1 MRPENTEHRPTP
13 ATSVTTSVPGG
24 GDQHEAGGLPPTPEE
39 ERADARRQW
48 DDIETGF
55 VDDPAGATERAD
67 DLLAETMDRLR
78 RREDEHRDGL
88 RATWDRDDASTEELR
103 TTLKRYRATLESL
116 LSR

>member
-13 ATSVTTSVPGG
+13 ATSTTTSVSG
-24 GDQHEAGGLPPTPEE
+24 GDDGPEAGGFPPIPDE
-39 ERADARRQW
+39 ERAEARRRW
-48 DDIETGF
+48 DDVEIRF
-55 VDDPAGATERAD
+55 VDDPAGATESAD

-88 RATWDRDDASTEELR
+88 REAWDRDDASTEELR
-103 TTLKRYRATLESL
+103 TTLKRYRATLEGL